1 MCRFINLNI
10 DMSELEQWFADY
22 DRRIEHYE
30 NKIFILGDTYPV
42 LPIVTREGILKAKWG
57 LVPHWV
63 KTKDEAMNIRKF
75 TLNARQESIFQK
87 PSFRGSI
94 TSRRCLVPVN
104 GFYEYKHLEDKS
116 TELYEMT
123 VFLRKVFCLAGIY
136 DEWLDKETGKIY
148 RSFSIITTEANKLMS
163 EIHNTK
169 LRMPVIFATEKEQSM
184 WLETGDLKIIKEMMG
199 SYDVVNLQ
207 ANLRDKEIR
216 KNS

>member
-1 MCRFINLNI
+1 
-10 DMSELEQWFADY
+10 
-22 DRRIEHYE
+22 
-30 NKIFILGDTYPV
+30 
-42 LPIVTREGILKAKWG
+42 
-57 LVPHWV
+57 
-63 KTKDEAMNIRKF
+63 
-75 TLNARQESIFQK
+75 
-87 PSFRGSI
+87 
-94 TSRRCLVPVN
+94 VN

-169 LRMPVIFATEKEQSM
+169 LRMPVIFATEKEQKM

-207 ANLRDKEIR
+207 ANLRDKSIR
-216 KNS
+216 KEK

>member
-10 DMSELEQWFADY
+10 DMSELEQWFKDY

-30 NKIFILGDTYPV
+30 NKIFILGDTYPI

-63 KTKDEAMNIRKF
+63 KTKEEAMNIRKF
-75 TLNARQESIFQK
+75 NINARQETIFQK
-87 PSFRGSI
+87 PSFRGAM
-94 TSRRCLVPVN
+94 TNKRCLIPVN

-123 VFLRKVFCLAGIY
+123 VFLRKIFCLAGIY
-136 DEWLDKETGKIY
+136 DEWIDKESQKTY
-148 RSFSIITTEANKLMS
+148 RSFSIITTEANKLMA

-169 LRMPVIFATEKEQSM
+169 LRMPVIFSTEKEQNI

-199 SYDVVNLQ
+199 SYDIP
-207 ANLRDKEIR
+207 NLRAELKDKSIR
-216 KNS
+216 KT